1 MRWNMKNIKTVNKI
15 SIIGGSGTGKSTLAR
30 NLSKELNIEFYH
42 IDAIHHLENW
52 KIRDKEERD
61 SIIYDIVSKDKW
73 IIDGTYKDTLVK
85 RMEEADIIIYLD
97 YSTIARVKGI
107 LTRYLK
113 SKGKERPDIPG
124 CKERM
129 NFNFLKFVVTWKK
142 KKRKQINENIKYV
155 QENNKK
161 SENNFLIF
169 KNRKKLN
176 KWYKNEFNK
185 KIETMIKYL

>member
-1 MRWNMKNIKTVNKI
+1 MKNIKTVNKI